1 MAEPGCV
8 HDAHFN
14 NLEVSG
20 DTLLGNTNLKKK
32 VIDLTADTELSETQ
46 SGSVIRTNDADCKI
60 TLPTITASNIGINY
74 TFFIETP
81 ATDLDIKTDGTDK
94 FVGGVY
100 IGVNGAATGETFI
113 SGALND
119 VITMNGST
127 QGGVAGSSVT
137 VTAVTTAKYHVSG
150 ILLGSGAP
158 ATPFDNA

>member
-32 VIDLTADTELSETQ
+32 VIELTADTTLNETQ

-74 TFFIETP
+74 TFVIETA

-100 IGVNGAATGETFI
+100 IGVDDAAGKTFI
-113 SGALND
+113 SAATND
-119 VITMNGST
+119 VITMNGNT
-127 QGGVAGSSVT
+127 KGGLAGSSVT

-158 ATPFDNA
+158 TTPFADA

>member
-32 VIDLTADTELSETQ
+32 VINLTADTTLNETQ

-74 TFFIETP
+74 TFFIETL

-100 IGVNGAATGETFI
+100 IGINNDTGKTFI
-113 SGALND
+113 SGGTND
-119 VITMNGST
+119 VITMNGT
-127 QGGVAGSSVT
+127 TKGGMVGSSVT
-137 VTAVTTAKYHVSG
+137 VTAVNTAKYHVSG
-150 ILLGSGAP
+150 ILLGSGILL
-158 ATPFDNA
+158 TPFADA